1 MTLRRGG
8 AIIPC
13 VAGILFLLA
22 GGRDLAMPGVMT
34 IAGRAHS
41 GPDVA
46 LEFLAGLMMVGG
58 GLLATRSKTRA

>member
-1 MTLRRGG
+1 MTLRREG
-8 AIIPC
+8 AIILG

-22 GGRDLAMPGVMT
+22 GVRDLAVPVLMT

-58 GLLATRSKTRA
+58 GLLTTRLKTRA

>member
-8 AIIPC
+8 AIILC

-22 GGRDLAMPGVMT
+22 GVRDLAMPVMT